1 MGRVSRDNWNV
12 NDAWIGNLVRHWR
25 EDPGASYQTWFLW
38 EERIKKAWSAPLNT
52 WRCSAMEA
60 TTVSSDEPR

>member
-1 MGRVSRDNWNV
+1 MTNV

-38 EERIKKAWSAPLNT
+38 EDGQGFP
-52 WRCSAMEA
+52 
-60 TTVSSDEPR
+60 